1 MSAETF
7 VLNHPDFF
15 WLAREREK
23 VRLARLTN
31 QAPPWTHDNILAEYR
46 FCNVHRRLDKV
57 SEWLCSQVYDRL
69 EGQPH
74 IFLAAILARWIN
86 KLETLQAIQP
96 ALLGDPSFDIRMAL
110 KAIHKAGAPVFGSA
124 YIIQSPTGKDKIDGI
139 LWAFE
144 QIVQRWH
151 EGYKIALETKSMEK
165 VHEWLMQFPH
175 MGPFM
180 AYQVVCDL
188 TYGWLLRD
196 AVDKMD
202 WTVAGPGAARGL
214 GWLVHDDPA
223 AFNYNGVKDQIVMR
237 AWMYDLLKLSQ
248 EERRW
253 PQAAGPWELATVQHW
268 SCEYDKWRRGHAGER
283 LKRRFQP

>member
-223 AFNYNGVKDQIVMR
+223 AFSYNGVKDQIVMR